1 VKEKVIAVMPI
12 KMNNERMPGKN
23 IRLLGDRP
31 LLQYELLNLKETGL
45 LERIY
50 LYCSNE
56 EIIKYLPDGIVFSKR
71 PTYLDLPASN
81 FSQIFAEF
89 SAQYEADIYV
99 YAHATAPFVTVKTIR
114 ECILAVQSGNYD
126 SAFCAEEIM
135 DFLWQDVKPLNF
147 NAQNLPRSQDLP
159 PIYRETSG
167 VYVFTKEVF
176 EKYHTRIGKRPFI
189 KIVSYKE
196 AVDINDYEDFMLAER
211 LLNMNEG
218 ACNV

>member
-1 VKEKVIAVMPI
+1 M
-12 KMNNERMPGKN
+12 
-23 IRLLGDRP
+23 
-31 LLQYELLNLKETGL
+31 QYELLNLKETGL

-126 SAFCAEEIM
+126 SAFCAQEIR
-135 DFLWQDVKPLNF
+135 DFLWQDGKPLNF

-196 AVDINDYEDFMLAER
+196 AVDINNYEDFMLAER
-211 LLNMNEG
+211 LLNMNGG